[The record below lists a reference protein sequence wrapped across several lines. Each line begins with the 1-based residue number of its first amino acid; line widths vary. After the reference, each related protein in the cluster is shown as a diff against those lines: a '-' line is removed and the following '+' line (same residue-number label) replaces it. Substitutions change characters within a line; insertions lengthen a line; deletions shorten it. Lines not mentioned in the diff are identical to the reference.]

1 MGFIFPL
8 LYFSLGAFAFSSIF
22 RVSVFRS
29 FPAFMIFAVLVLY
42 ISGLLFS
49 DFSFGLL
56 GINVCL
62 LIYLGYSFFSAFFQS
77 KRVEKESNTD
87 GQSVLCAVLIF
98 CLLYTFVYI
107 IDYKR
112 SFSMWDEW
120 SHWGVMAKELLR
132 LNDFYLNDSS
142 VLTVHRDYPPF
153 LSILEYLYV
162 RVSCSSGF
170 SEAYL
175 FRSVH
180 LFVFSLLMIPLEK
193 IHCKIDPISSL
204 VFIVFPISLVCV
216 LSFGPCGQE
225 TLLSLYNDLPLA
237 ALVATA
243 LYIALESDNFDFST
257 TTLLTLILSAI
268 LLTKQ
273 IGIAFFCLTIFALAL
288 RLVFL
293 QFKSTSKG
301 DAINCGYK
309 AIAVIV
315 FPLFLSF
322 LWKKRVSISTAD
334 QQFDLSKISL
344 SDASNG
350 VLTGSFAEPYRT
362 ETLTHFIHSCL
373 NNSFVTYP
381 VSLSYFSCAFI
392 LILLICIAIYFG
404 YRGNHIG
411 YARRILVTC
420 SVFVAGFIG
429 YTVSMLLLYL
439 FCFDAYEAVNLAS
452 FNRYLGT
459 FLSIEMIYFFMIS
472 VDFALRLDKSG
483 IRPSNSMLFIP
494 FCVFI
499 VLTSTNTLQS
509 ALSSNAASSVSP
521 AQGIAEQLSNYLSA
535 DDSLYLVDQDGD
547 GGTLFQIAYYLN
559 PCKTNTNSAF
569 RFGKTSDS
577 IYNVDCRDQSLGT
590 YIAEYK
596 YLFVHN
602 MNDDFCSRF
611 SSLLNSGDIF
621 VDNGL
626 YVIKH
631 TDGKF
636 RLTLVAVIH

>member
-1 MGFIFPL
+1 MGFVFPL
-8 LYFSLGAFAFSSIF
+8 LFFSIGAFAFSNIF
-22 RVSVFRS
+22 QVSVFRS
-29 FPAFMIFAVLVLY
+29 FPGFMIFSVLVLY

-49 DFSFGLL
+49 DFSFGLF
-56 GINVCL
+56 GIFVCL
-62 LIYLGYSFFSAFFQS
+62 LVYLALSFHSAFFQS
-77 KRVEKESNTD
+77 ERERQESNTD
-87 GQSVLCAVLIF
+87 VQSVYCAVLIF
-98 CLLYTFVYI
+98 FIVYTFVYL

-120 SHWGVMAKELLR
+120 SHWGVMVKELLR

-153 LSILEYLYV
+153 LSVLEYLYV
-162 RVSCSSGF
+162 RLSCSFGF
-170 SEAYL
+170 NEAYL

-193 IHCKIDPISSL
+193 IHRKIDLIAIL
-204 VFIVFPISLVCV
+204 GFIVFPISVICV

-243 LYIALESDNFDFST
+243 LYVALESDHLDLST
-257 TTLLTLILSAI
+257 TILLALILSAI

-273 IGIAFFCLTIFALAL
+273 IGIAFFCLTIFALVL

-293 QFKSTSKG
+293 RFKSITRVDTANS
-301 DAINCGYK
+301 CYK

-322 LWKKRVSISTAD
+322 LWKKKVSISTAD
-334 QQFDLSKISL
+334 QQFDLSRISL

-362 ETLTHFIHSCL
+362 ETLTRFIRSCFD
-373 NNSFVTYP
+373 NSFVTYP
-381 VSLSYFSCAFI
+381 VSLSYFLCAFI
-392 LILLICIAIYFG
+392 LISLICITIYCG
-404 YRGNHIG
+404 YHCNRSDA
-411 YARRILVTC
+411 ARRILVTC
-420 SVFVAGFIG
+420 SVFVVGFIG
-429 YTVSMLLLYL
+429 YTASMLLLYL

-452 FNRYLGT
+452 FGRYLGT
-459 FLSIEMIYFFMIS
+459 FVSIEMVYFFMIS
-472 VDFALRLDKSG
+472 VDFALRLEKTC
-483 IRPSNSMLFIP
+483 IMPSNSMLFIP

-499 VLTSTNTLQS
+499 VLTSTNALQS
-509 ALSSNAASSVSP
+509 ALSSNTTSAVLP

-569 RFGKTSDS
+569 RFGKSSDS
-577 IYNVDCRDQSLGT
+577 IYNVDCRDQSLGK
-590 YIAEYK
+590 YIADYK

-602 MNDDFCSRF
+602 LNDDFCSRF
-611 SSLLNSGDIF
+611 SSLLNSSDSF

-626 YVIKH
+626 YDIKQS
-631 TDGKF
+631 DGNIC
-636 RLTLVAVIH
+636 LTLVAVIN